1 MNTRAFEI
9 EYVYDTLCG
18 CCYASGPALGAIA
31 NAHPKALRT
40 RPSGLFA
47 GSGARPKSSIADN
60 SCRIRKRAR
69 GHFSVRELAI
79 SRRP

>member
-9 EYVYDTLCG
+9 EYVYDPLCG

-47 GSGARPKSSIADN
+47 GSGARPESSNHQDED
-60 SCRIRKRAR
+60 SCAFVSGRA
-69 GHFSVRELAI
+69 GLSPCA
-79 SRRP
+79 S